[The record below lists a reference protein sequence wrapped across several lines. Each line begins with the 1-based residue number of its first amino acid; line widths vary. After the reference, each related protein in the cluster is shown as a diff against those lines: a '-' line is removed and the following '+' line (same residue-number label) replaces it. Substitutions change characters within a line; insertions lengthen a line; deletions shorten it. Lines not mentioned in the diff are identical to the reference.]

1 MLRAIWS
8 NNLQSEI
15 NGYFLGDT
23 DAGEWTLSPP

>member
-1 MLRAIWS
+1 VV
-8 NNLQSEI
+8 LQAQGEI